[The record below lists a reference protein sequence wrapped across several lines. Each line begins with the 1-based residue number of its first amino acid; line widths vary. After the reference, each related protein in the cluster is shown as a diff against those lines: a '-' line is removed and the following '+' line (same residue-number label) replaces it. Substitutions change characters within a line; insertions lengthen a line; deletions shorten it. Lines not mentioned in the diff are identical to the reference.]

1 MPGFDKHTLEVLEY
15 DKIISI
21 LRGLCLTHY
30 GMNLID
36 RLFPMTD
43 TDAVAARLDEV
54 SQMKDI
60 IRFGEAFP
68 LYRLEDATALI
79 KRSKTEGVFLEPKE
93 LLKIKELIEV
103 SSSLHNYAGS
113 DRDSLTNRDRF
124 PLIAEYLSQL
134 HPYPEIKTEIDKA
147 IDRDGEILDSA
158 SQKLKKIR
166 MELSDLKNRITT
178 RLQNILAGRQ
188 KSPGWQ
194 DDTVTQRDGRY
205 VIPVVSGQYR
215 PDSGIIH
222 DRSQSGATMFVEP
235 NEIVEHNNKLGILK
249 QEERF
254 EIDRI
259 LRHITSL
266 IGQAADRLMT
276 NTEIIGILDSIHAA
290 GLLSIKT
297 DGNKPKLKNPSGFGL
312 TASRHPLLLYYT
324 KEQNT
329 IVPNDYVLND
339 GTLAMIITGPN
350 TGGKTVALKTVG
362 LLILMAQSGLH
373 IPADE
378 NSAIGIFESIYA
390 DIGDEQSIELSLS
403 TFSSHVRQIIY
414 AVRNADSNSLVLLDE
429 IGAGTDPKEGAALA
443 EAIILKLTDLKAK
456 LMVTTHYSQ
465 LKTLP
470 MTHPEVENASFEFDR
485 DSLKPTFRLHTGIPG
500 ASYAVEIASRLGMPG
515 DITDQAAGLTGQGE
529 RSLSDLIASLEKE
542 LTILRRDKA
551 LLEEKLVNAVNLEKR
566 YNSQIDE
573 FKKEIDNIK
582 KEHLQDLEDTL
593 ADARVQIERLVKEIR
608 ESKASEKSI
617 KDAQKFLKR
626 KKSKLD
632 RLGKKHFPAPT
643 TTEKFEPGD
652 IVLIES
658 LQKEGEFVGYAGDKK
673 GKIRI
678 GNIMSVV
685 DIADLHKVIKAVA
698 EKKQPVQSG
707 SLRDITASG
716 PEIHLRGMTVDE
728 AKEALDKFL
737 DSAILTGFQQIYVV
751 HGKGTGT
758 LRKMVSDFLKNR
770 KEVKNIRL
778 GNWNEGGAGV
788 TVVQLK

>member
-15 DKIISI
+15 DKVISI
-21 LRGLCLTHY
+21 LHGLCLTQY
-30 GMNLID
+30 GTHLID

-43 TDAVAARLDEV
+43 FDTITKRLDEV

-68 LYRLEDATALI
+68 LYRLEDATHLI
-79 KRSKTEGVFLEPKE
+79 KRSRAEGIFLEPKE
-93 LLKIKELIEV
+93 LLKIKELVEV
-103 SSSLHNYAGS
+103 AADLHSYAQS

-124 PLIAEYLSQL
+124 PLIAEYLAEL
-134 HPYPEIKTEIDKA
+134 HPFPEIKKAIDKA
-147 IDRDGEILDSA
+147 IDRDGEILDTA

-166 MELSDLKNRITT
+166 MELGDLKYRITN
-178 RLQNILAGRQ
+178 RLRQILAARQ

-205 VIPVVSGQYR
+205 VIPVVSGQFT

-222 DRSQSGATMFVEP
+222 DRSQSGATMYIEP
-235 NEIVEHNNKLGILK
+235 NEIVENNNKLGLLH

-259 LRHITSL
+259 LREITSM
-266 IGQAADRLMT
+266 IGQAANRLLT
-276 NTEIIGILDSIHAA
+276 NAEIIGILDSIHAA

-297 DGNKPKLKNPSGFGL
+297 DSNQPRLVRKNGFKLS
-312 TASRHPLLLYYT
+312 ASKHPLLLYYT
-324 KEQNT
+324 QENDA
-329 IVPNDYVLND
+329 IVPNDYSLND

-362 LLILMAQSGLH
+362 LLILMVQSGLH

-378 NSAIGIFESIYA
+378 SSEIGIFKRIFA

-414 AVRNADSNSLVLLDE
+414 AVRNADANSLVLLDE

-443 EAIILKLTDLKAK
+443 EAIILKLTSVHAK
-456 LMVTTHYSQ
+456 LVVTTHYSQ

-485 DSLKPTFRLHTGIPG
+485 ESLQPTFRLHTGIPG
-500 ASYAVEIASRLGMPG
+500 ASYAVEIAGRLGMPKG
-515 DITDQAAGLTGQGE
+515 ITEQAAKLTGQGE

-542 LTILRRDKA
+542 LTILRKDKA
-551 LLEEKLVNAVNLEKR
+551 LLEEKLHHAVNLETQ
-566 YNSQIDE
+566 YTGQIE
-573 FKKEIDNIK
+573 QFKSEIDKVK
-582 KEHLQDLEDTL
+582 KAHLQDLEDTL
-593 ADARVQIERLVKEIR
+593 SDARTQIERLVKEIR

-617 KDAQKFLKR
+617 KDAQRFLNR
-626 KKSKLD
+626 KKSKLNQ
-632 RLGKKHFPAPT
+632 LGKKHFPPST
-643 TTEKFEPGD
+643 IVEKFVPGD
-652 IVLIES
+652 SVVIES
-658 LQKEGEFVGYAGDKK
+658 LQKEGEFVGYAGETK
-673 GKIRI
+673 GKRI

-685 DIADLHKVIKAVA
+685 KLSDLHKTNHAPT
-698 EKKQPVQSG
+698 EKKKPVSSG
-707 SLRDITASG
+707 GTQDISAPG

-737 DSAILTGFQQIYVV
+737 DSAILTGLHQIYVV

-758 LRKMVSDFLKNR
+758 LRKMVSDFLKSR
-770 KEVKNIRL
+770 KEVNDIRL

-788 TVVQLK
+788 TVVTLK